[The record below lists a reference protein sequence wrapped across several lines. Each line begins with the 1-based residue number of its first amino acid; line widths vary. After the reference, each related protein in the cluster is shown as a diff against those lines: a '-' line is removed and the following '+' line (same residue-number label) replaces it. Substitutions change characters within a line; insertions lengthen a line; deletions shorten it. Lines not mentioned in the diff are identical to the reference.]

1 MRFGNSWGCKLRF
14 VGMSTRTLLFTD
26 CVDFV
31 GSACKSFAGMKKY
44 VSTGAVDVDHI
55 NDSDTEIVDYDGK
68 PSRANLV
75 VMAGDVLFAKMQG
88 TKKTL
93 LIDSVLAKHIYSTG
107 FCAVRAKKAILTER
121 CLYHIL
127 TSEMFLSQKD
137 KNCSGATQIA
147 ITNAGLG
154 KIVIHVP
161 SVEEQNNIA
170 DQLDA
175 VICIITKRQQELS
188 ALDILIKARFVDMF
202 GDPDTNPMGWTE
214 HPLSEMLS
222 VLGGYAFK
230 SEGFSE
236 VDGIPVLRIGN
247 INAGFFKPVNMVFWE
262 ENESLERYI
271 MYPGDLVMSLT
282 GTVGKDDYGNV
293 CILGN
298 DYDKYYLNQ
307 RNAKLELKEGLDK
320 HYLSQML
327 RFEKIKK
334 RLTGISRGVRQA
346 NISNKDILNL
356 SVPIPPVDLQLQYA
370 AFVAQVDKSK
380 VAVQKALDEAQVL
393 FDSLM
398 QQYFG

>member
-1 MRFGNSWGCKLRF
+1 
-14 VGMSTRTLLFTD
+14 MSTRTLLFTD

-31 GSACKSFAGMKKY
+31 GSACKPFAGMKKY
-44 VSTGAVDVDHI
+44 VSTGAVNVDHI
-55 NDSDTEIVDYDGK
+55 NDSETEIVDYDGK
-68 PSRANLV
+68 PSRANLE

-93 LIDSVLAKHIYSTG
+93 LIDPVLAKHIYSTG

-137 KNCSGATQIA
+137 KNCSGATQKA

-154 KIVIHVP
+154 KIVIRVP
-161 SVEEQNNIA
+161 SIEMQNDIA

-175 VICIITKRQQELS
+175 VINIIAKRQQELS
-188 ALDILIKARFVDMF
+188 TLDELIKARFVEMF
-202 GDPDTNPMGWTE
+202 GDPDANPMCWPE
-214 HPLSEMLS
+214 RVLSDMLD

-230 SEGFSE
+230 SKGFNE

-262 ENESLERYI
+262 EDETLERYTL
-271 MYPGDLVMSLT
+271 YPGDLVMSLT

-298 DYDKYYLNQ
+298 DYSKYYLNQ
-307 RNAKLELKEGLDK
+307 RNAKLELKDGLDK
-320 HYLSQML
+320 YYLSQLL

-346 NISNKDILNL
+346 NISNSDILSL
-356 SVPIPPVDLQLQYA
+356 RVPIPPIELQRKFS
-370 AFVAQVDKSK
+370 AFVLQVDKSK
-380 VAVQKALDEAQVL
+380 VAVQKSLDETQIL

-398 QQYFG
+398 QEYFG